1 MVTRHTLAEEKNKD
15 QAKFRILIA
24 EDNPVNQT
32 LTMRLL
38 EKRGYSTGLAENG
51 RQVLEELERQKYDLI
66 LMDMQ
71 MPVMDGIEATRMIRS
86 QKKDVVYRN
95 IPIIGLTANAMK
107 GDRELCLDAGMDDYV
122 TKPIKSQKLF
132 EAIDK
137 VCSS

>member
-1 MVTRHTLAEEKNKD
+1 TRHTLAEEKNKE
-15 QAKFRILIA
+15 QGKLRILIA
-24 EDNPVNQT
+24 EDNPVNQK

-38 EKRGYSTGLAENG
+38 EKRGYVTGLAENG
-51 RQVLEELERQKYDLI
+51 RQVLEELERQTYDLI

-71 MPVMDGIEATRMIRS
+71 MPVMDGIEATRTIRS
-86 QKKDVVYRN
+86 QKKDVAFRN

-132 EAIDK
+132 EAIEK